1 MEILSLSVRPCQW
14 DLLLYSY
21 ADYLVW
27 KIKERVEL
35 LKGKIFE
42 MSAFHKREKA
52 KYIL

>member
-14 DLLLYSY
+14 DYSY